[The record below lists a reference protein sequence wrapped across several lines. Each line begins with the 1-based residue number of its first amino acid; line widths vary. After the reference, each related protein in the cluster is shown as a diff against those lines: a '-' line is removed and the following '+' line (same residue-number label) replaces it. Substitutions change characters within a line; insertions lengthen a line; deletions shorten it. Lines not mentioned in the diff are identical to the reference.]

1 MGTPRPL
8 ARRQP
13 MRTIAQISDLH
24 FGAHEPAVVA
34 HLHAALAAIKPDL
47 IVVSGDL
54 TQRAHR
60 SQFAEAAGF
69 LERLEA
75 DGFPLLVVP
84 GNHDVPMHKPVSRL
98 LWPLRRYGRYIARGR
113 SAWYAD
119 QEIAVLGLA
128 SAHGLTV
135 KDGRLT
141 RIQIRAIADC
151 FAAAPDGAARI
162 LVTHHPLVP
171 LPGDEPGEIEPAL
184 RGARR
189 ALDAVKAAGVH
200 LVLAGH
206 HHAHSVGIA
215 GPTLSIDPQVM
226 VVQAGTATSW
236 RRRGTPNSFNL
247 IRLDRGR
254 AAIEE
259 WVSDG
264 GPFSC
269 PEPHRSALVR
279 SADGN
284 GGWVASTPA

>member
-1 MGTPRPL
+1 
-8 ARRQP
+8 
-13 MRTIAQISDLH
+13 MRSIAQISDLH

-69 LERLEA
+69 LERLET
-75 DGFPLLVVP
+75 DGFRLLVVP

-98 LWPLRRYGRYIARGR
+98 FWPLRRYTRYIARGR
-113 SAWYAD
+113 SCWYAD

-128 SAHGLTV
+128 TAHGLTV

-141 RIQIRAIADC
+141 RIQIRSIADC
-151 FAAAPDGAARI
+151 FAAAPAGAARI

-184 RGARR
+184 RGAHR
-189 ALDAVKAAGVH
+189 ALEAVKAAGVH

-206 HHAHSVGIA
+206 HHTHSVGLA
-215 GPTLSIDPQVM
+215 GPTLSVDPQVM

-236 RRRGTPNSFNL
+236 RRRGAPNSFNL
-247 IRLDRGR
+247 IRLDGPNATIQEWISTG
-254 AAIEE
+254 AAF
-259 WVSDG
+259 SSP
-264 GPFSC
+264 GPG
-269 PEPHRSALVR
+269 RSAHLR
-279 SADGN
+279 SAGGS
-284 GGWVASTPA
+284 GGWVEPAPA

>member
-1 MGTPRPL
+1 
-8 ARRQP
+8 

-34 HLHAALAAIKPDL
+34 HLHAALSAIKPDL

-75 DGFPLLVVP
+75 DGFRLLVVP

-98 LWPLRRYGRYIARGR
+98 LWPLRRYARYIARGR
-113 SAWYAD
+113 DCWYAD

-141 RIQIRAIADC
+141 RIQIRSIADY
-151 FAAAPDGAARI
+151 FAAAPSSAARI

-184 RGARR
+184 RGAHR
-189 ALDAVKAAGVH
+189 ALEAVKAAGVH

-206 HHAHSVGIA
+206 HHAHSVGVT
-215 GPTLSIDPQVM
+215 GPTKSIDPQVT

-247 IRLDRGR
+247 IRLDGSS
-254 AAIEE
+254 ATIEE

-264 GPFSC
+264 GPFSS
-269 PEPHRSALVR
+269 PEPGKSVR
-279 SADGN
+279 LHSEGGN
-284 GGWVASTPA
+284 GGQAAAPHA